1 MNTEAMA
8 NAAKAITQ
16 HVADMAQMEVEKN
29 VYQYWLP
36 DALNVVSVS
45 MSGGGNPDDF
55 AAGCTANS
63 LRIAVPV
70 EARFAKP
77 EYAHRF
83 IVQQLSGLPKSTLE
97 SVTRLHLTATPQVAI
112 EFVQLA
118 GQGPEAPISICYR
131 VSLALEAILDL
142 S

>member
-29 VYQYWLP
+29 VCQYWLQN
-36 DALNVVSVS
+36 ALNVVSVS

-55 AAGCTANS
+55 AAGCTASS
-63 LRIAVPV
+63 LRIAVQV
-70 EARFAKP
+70 EARFAQP
-77 EYAHRF
+77 DHAHRF
-83 IVQQLSGLPKSTLE
+83 VVQQLSGLPNYALDC
-97 SVTRLHLTATPQVAI
+97 VTRLNLTATPQVAI